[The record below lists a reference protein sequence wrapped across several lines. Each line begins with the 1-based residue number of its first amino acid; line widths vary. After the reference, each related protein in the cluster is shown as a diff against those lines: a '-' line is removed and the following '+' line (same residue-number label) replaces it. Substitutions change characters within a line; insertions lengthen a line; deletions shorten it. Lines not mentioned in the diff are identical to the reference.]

1 MNTEP
6 KVIVTRPSP
15 YGEQLCDIL
24 AQHNIDSDHCPLI
37 HFLADLSFNIDERLE
52 LLQQN
57 HTWIFVSRQAVN
69 FCFEGFSAEQKA
81 SIVKLAQSKAII
93 TVGDATADSLAQL
106 GIKGLIPPTPNSEGM
121 IHLLEKY
128 QLKEKPTL
136 LIRGGQGRK
145 LLQNYFSNG
154 QLNIMPVYQRQPT
167 EQPLPTLSSQTAIV
181 ITSGQLLELTASQ
194 VAPEKRGTC
203 AIIAGS
209 QRISELAQQMGFT
222 ICYTAKDA
230 SNQELVKSC
239 LLWRN
244 HVT

>member
-1 MNTEP
+1 MNTEL

-15 YGEQLCDIL
+15 YGEQLCEL
-24 AQHNIDSDHCPLI
+24 LSQHSISSDHCPLI
-37 HFLADLSFNIDERLE
+37 HFLPDLSFNTDQRLA
-52 LLQQN
+52 LLQQH

-69 FCFEGFSAEQKA
+69 FCFDGFSAEQIA
-81 SIVKLAQSKAII
+81 NILELAQNKAII

-106 GIKGLIPPTPNSEGM
+106 GINGLIPPTPNSEGM

-154 QLNIMPVYQRQPT
+154 QLNILPVYQRQPT
-167 EQPLPTLSSQTAIV
+167 EQPLLTLSNRTAIV
-181 ITSGQLLELTASQ
+181 ITSGQLLELVASH
-194 VAPEKRGTC
+194 VASEKRGACT
-203 AIIAGS
+203 IIAGS
-209 QRISELAQQMGFT
+209 QRISDLAQQIGFT
-222 ICYTAKDA
+222 TCYTAKDA
-230 SNQELVKSC
+230 SNHELVKSC

-244 HVT
+244 NVT